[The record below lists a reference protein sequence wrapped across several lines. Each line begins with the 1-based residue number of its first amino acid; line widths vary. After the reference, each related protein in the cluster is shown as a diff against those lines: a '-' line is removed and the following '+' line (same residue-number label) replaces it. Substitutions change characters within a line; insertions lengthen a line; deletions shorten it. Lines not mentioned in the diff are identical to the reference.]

1 MKGPMPVAR
10 DVRVAPKPPA
20 VEEPSASE
28 SKAAPCMV
36 TVMGFDN
43 KDVLFRSDD
52 VGAVQWRDSGGK
64 IVALLARIKPDI
76 WGFSKRGDNDWEE
89 VLKIFGNP
97 E

>member
-1 MKGPMPVAR
+1 MPVAR
-10 DVRVAPKPPA
+10 DVRVAPKPPEA
-20 VEEPSASE
+20 EEPSVSE

-36 TVMGFDN
+36 TVMGFDK

-52 VGAVQWRDSGGK
+52 VGTVQWRDSSGK
-64 IVALLARIKPDI
+64 VVALLARIKPDI